1 MLVLPSYPMAV
12 TVTGTSIE
20 LDQGFSTWSVDGLLP
35 ALSGRCGLNGGQLAA
50 APHLGSWFGGF
61 PNDRS
66 LQEE

>member
-1 MLVLPSYPMAV
+1 MLVLPSYLMAV

-35 ALSGRCGLNGGQLAA
+35 ALSGRCGLNGGSWPL
-50 APHLGSWFGGF
+50 PRYLGAWFGGF